1 MNAKIHPQD
10 TSIGIVGL
18 GLMGSS
24 IIASLLALGYP
35 VKAIAPI
42 HGEKEIGYKRILEQ
56 LLLCERFDI
65 LAAPVDEYMALLT
78 VSAEYDELSDCG
90 LVVECIVENL
100 AIKETVFK
108 KIAAVTKKGAILASN
123 TSAIP
128 ISILQRAVPD
138 PQRFIGI
145 HWAEPAFATRFLEII
160 CGNQTSKA
168 TTDAVVK
175 LALSWGKEPT
185 VLKKDIRGF
194 ITNRLMYAVYREI
207 LHLVEKEHTGFADAD
222 KCFRYNAGSWMTLMG
237 IFRRMD
243 YEGLKDYFIA
253 YKNIFPLLSNSD
265 DISPQMQKIVDAHS
279 RGIQNGKGFYSY
291 TRQEA
296 LQWSQ
301 AFSAFNKDIFHLAAN
316 YPERVNEEHTKS

>member
-24 IIASLLALGYP
+24 IIASLLALGYQ

-42 HGEKEIGYKRILEQ
+42 HGEKEVGHKRILEQ
-56 LLLCERFDI
+56 MQLCEKFEI
-65 LAAPVDEYMALLT
+65 LSAPVDEYMALLT
-78 VSAEYDELSDCG
+78 VSTEYDELKNCD
-90 LVVECIVENL
+90 LIVECIVENL
-100 AIKETVFK
+100 TIKETVFK
-108 KIAAVTKKGAILASN
+108 KIAVVAKKEAILASN

-128 ISILQRAVPD
+128 ISILQKMVPD

-160 CGNQTSKA
+160 CGSQTSEA

-175 LALSWGKEPT
+175 LAQNWGKEPT

-207 LHLVEKEHTGFADAD
+207 LHLVEKGHTGFADTD

-243 YEGLKDYFIA
+243 YEGLTGYFA
-253 YKNIFPLLSNSD
+253 ACKNIFPLLSNSD
-265 DISPQMQKIVDAHS
+265 DISPQMQKMVDAHS
-279 RGIQNGKGFYSY
+279 RGIQNGNGFYNY

-296 LQWSQ
+296 MQWSQ
-301 AFSAFNKDIFHLAAN
+301 AFSEFNKDIFHLSAN
-316 YPERVNEEHTKS
+316 YPERVNEAHTKS